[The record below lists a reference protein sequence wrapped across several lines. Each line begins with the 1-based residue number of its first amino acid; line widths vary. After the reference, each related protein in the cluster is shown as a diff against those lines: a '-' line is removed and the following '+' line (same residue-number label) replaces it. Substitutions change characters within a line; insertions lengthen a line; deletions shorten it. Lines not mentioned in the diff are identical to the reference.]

1 MPAMQTILRNLSALI
16 LALVLIVGAV
26 ISVQPNS
33 AFAQSSGANKPISG
47 ATPGGTDSG
56 TASDAEIWRQIRQ
69 GKNGMVSGGNKS
81 GGLMIQSGGQEWRMM
96 REGPLPRYTAWA
108 ILGTILLLSLFFAL
122 RGRIRIASGRSGQKM
137 KRFSII
143 ERAGHWM
150 LASSFILL
158 ALSGLNL
165 VYGRTLLMP
174 LLGKETFAS
183 ITVFGKFIHN
193 YVAFAFMLGLVL
205 ITIMWLIHNFPT
217 KHDVM
222 WVLKA
227 GGALGKGHAPA
238 GKFNAGQKMV
248 FWAVIWC
255 GILIS
260 LSGLSLMNLYTS
272 NFFASAFGMVNGIFG
287 TELATSLAPI
297 QEQQY
302 QSLMH
307 SIMSATLVVII
318 IVHIYI
324 GTIGMEGAL
333 EAMTTGE
340 VDTNWAKEHHNVWV
354 AEEDA
359 KNWGKGDQTAQPAE

>member
-1 MPAMQTILRNLSALI
+1 MPAMQTCLRP
-16 LALVLIVGAV
+16 LIVVLMVFAMV
-26 ISVQPNS
+26 FLAALFTQNTS
-33 AFAQSSGANKPISG
+33 AFAQSNTGVKPISG

-56 TASDAEIWRQIRQ
+56 SSSDAELWRQIRN
-69 GKNGMVSGGNKS
+69 GSPGMVSGGDKS
-81 GGLMIQSGGQEWRMM
+81 GGLMIQSGGQDWRML

-108 ILGTILLLSLFFAL
+108 ILSTVLLLSLFFAL
-122 RGRIRIASGRSGQKM
+122 RGRIRISGGRSGQKM
-137 KRFSII
+137 KRFSIV

-158 ALSGLNL
+158 ALSGMNL
-165 VYGRTLLMP
+165 VYGRALLIP
-174 LLGKETFAS
+174 VLGKEAFAS
-183 ITVFGKFIHN
+183 LTVFGKFIHN
-193 YVAFAFMLGLVL
+193 YVAFAFMLGLIMISV
-205 ITIMWLIHNFPT
+205 MWLVHNFPR
-217 KHDVM
+217 KHDLVWM
-222 WVLKA
+222 LKA

-260 LSGLSLMNLYTS
+260 LSGLSLMNLYTG
-272 NFFASAFGMVNGIFG
+272 NLFGSIFGIINGMFG
-287 TELATSLAPI
+287 TELATNLAPI

-307 SIMSATLVVII
+307 SVMSATLVVVI

-354 AEEDA
+354 EEEDT
-359 KNWGKGDQTAQPAE
+359 KNWGKRGDTTQPAE